1 MAEKAAQEEVVEEV
15 VVEEKVEEKVEEVEE
30 VKDDE
35 PAKPKK
41 LTKFQMQ
48 MQRAFY

>member
-1 MAEKAAQEEVVEEV
+1 MAEKAAQEEG
-15 VVEEKVEEKVEEVEE
+15 VEE